1 MDRHPTFF
9 KITLYN
15 FGQVL
20 IFKGENTVIS
30 GNQADIGVP
39 KIREN
44 TGELTANHSSPN
56 NDQTLREG
64 TKTTH
69 AVTSHDDALVYI
81 HIW

>member
-20 IFKGENTVIS
+20 IFKGKNAVS
-30 GNQADIGVP
+30 GNQADISVP

-44 TGELTANHSSPN
+44 TGELTANHSSPDN
-56 NDQTLREG
+56 NQTLWEG
-64 TKTTH
+64 TQTTPP
-69 AVTSHDDALVYI
+69 SR
-81 HIW
+81 